1 MSNIETMKDQSGQN
15 MINSDVKLFTK
26 FQNWET
32 SFLGNGNLTS
42 FHNLRQDTRGQGNAR
57 Q

>member
-42 FHNLRQDTRGQGNAR
+42 FHNLRQDTREQGNTI